1 MTDYMIKLKSGAANY
16 KRIKPY
22 LLGADHNDGH
32 FKYTSEGYEDLVVEN
47 LGYGDTWGNP
57 IYSITHCYEQNGDLM
72 SDPDMMIS
80 VNDRLG
86 WVMPL
91 SFQNDSIGLYQQ
103 VFTADG
109 KRYILDG
116 ARDIGFLRELGI
128 SDANGRIHD
137 KKQAKFR
144 QINRFL
150 EIVRDVEDKLP
161 TDRPAVIY
169 DLCCGKSYLTF
180 AVYYYFTVI
189 KKREVHMWGVDLKQD
204 VIDYF
209 NYVSP
214 RFDAISTAVN
224 ENPEAFEQEFIDG
237 MISIAEGMIAY
248 RDTLSSDVE
257 LTEEET
263 LDMLEQLQ
271 LVDEWVTALEE
282 G

>member
-1 MTDYMIKLKSGAANY
+1 MKKLTSLLLALVMCFSLVACGGGSAPSGPDKQPAIDAFNAASTAFDTVAAEINANVDVIPQELVDVCVDMAGLLTEYKELLEGDQEIKQEDLDAMIEWFGTVESWTAEAKAEVEAYIAAAN
-16 KRIKPY
+16 
-22 LLGADHNDGH
+22 AT
-32 FKYTSEGYEDLVVEN
+32 YT
-47 LGYGDTWGNP
+47 
-57 IYSITHCYEQNGDLM
+57 
-72 SDPDMMIS
+72 
-80 VNDRLG
+80 
-86 WVMPL
+86 
-91 SFQNDSIGLYQQ
+91 
-103 VFTADG
+103 
-109 KRYILDG
+109 
-116 ARDIGFLRELGI
+116 
-128 SDANGRIHD
+128 
-137 KKQAKFR
+137 
-144 QINRFL
+144 
-150 EIVRDVEDKLP
+150 
-161 TDRPAVIY
+161 
-169 DLCCGKSYLTF
+169 
-180 AVYYYFTVI
+180 
-189 KKREVHMWGVDLKQD
+189 KQD